1 MSLKLCFAADSTL
14 LMDPAAHT
22 TLILKTGGQAI
33 AVCRHPS
40 KHDGSLPLFVT
51 DPRSS
56 RVHMI
61 FDEQADPES
70 GTVGWG
76 VRDNGSTNGTFVNA
90 QKLTAHTFKRLRGGD
105 QVTVGKG
112 SLLRW
117 SIESDVPPAAA
128 ASASAAAT
136 AEAASPTAA
145 ARQSSGSNSAKKP
158 RGRAPK
164 GKNGLPKKWDAL
176 NGEWVEDT
184 DAQPAPPPAPPPQ
197 LGAAPPPPDV
207 AMVEEDRRTTLV
219 EEEAKEEPPPELMDV
234 AEPPAAAQEPPP
246 QAPPQPQQM
255 PTASGAMPVYYSDPN
270 VPIHIATP
278 YGGYQ
283 QQGSSV
289 TPPTPTFQAPPPAVY
304 PSCLLIY
311 GLGLA
316 NSIGFVKQE
325 SDKKPFSNMTLQNL
339 RKILTKQ
346 LDGMLSTLYPQ
357 NYLFILP
364 GTTSPLQLSQEKLFR
379 TADVISAGDRITLRS
394 DPTQPGAGH
403 DPRAKAAAAA
413 IGGELDNPNS
423 AVTESAAAPPAAAQ
437 PMPQPPVVM
446 VNGSDGSNGHAST
459 ASAGPSPIGKPL
471 LNAQGFTQKKRA
483 MPPPAVGGAV
493 PGDPNAAAAGGQP
506 PPKKP
511 RQPKKKQAK
520 YSDVNALAHYQ
531 EFARRRKEELI
542 QQGFANGDKA
552 AIAQQMNDEWRDEKQ
567 QEELKDTCYE
577 LVKQRAPSP
586 TPLPPGGGVVELSQ
600 GDGPVTAADM
610 ARYAQLAKGINA
622 LDSQGLADGGIM
634 GGGGVLPDGGAMN
647 NAHIEELDD

>member
-1 MSLKLCFAADSTL
+1 
-14 LMDPAAHT
+14 
-22 TLILKTGGQAI
+22 
-33 AVCRHPS
+33 
-40 KHDGSLPLFVT
+40 
-51 DPRSS
+51 
-56 RVHMI
+56 MI

-117 SIESDVPPAAA
+117 SIESDEPPAAA

-234 AEPPAAAQEPPP
+234 AEPPPRHKSRRRRHRRSRSRCRRLRAPCLCTILTRTSLSTLLLRMAA
-246 QAPPQPQQM
+246 
-255 PTASGAMPVYYSDPN
+255 TSSR
-270 VPIHIATP
+270 
-278 YGGYQ
+278 
-283 QQGSSV
+283 GSSV

-325 SDKKPFSNMTLQNL
+325 SDKKPFNNMTLQNL

-567 QEELKDTCYE
+567 QEELKDACYE
-577 LVKQRAPSP
+577 LVKQRARRQRHSHPEAASWSCRKETGQSP
-586 TPLPPGGGVVELSQ
+586 RPTWHATRSSQ
-600 GDGPVTAADM
+600 RASTRSIRKAWRMAASWAAAACCRTAV
-610 ARYAQLAKGINA
+610 R
-622 LDSQGLADGGIM
+622 
-634 GGGGVLPDGGAMN
+634 
-647 NAHIEELDD
+647 